1 MGVDKTERRTKD
13 SALGSPR
20 LRAQERLT
28 SNLVG
33 TAKTVG
39 GNSLLYA
46 VCCFSVHFSFHMYLG
61 HLKPENFL
69 VMSFA
74 YFLLYLSFC

>member
-1 MGVDKTERRTKD
+1 MTQRDRLRIWSFKEMGVDKTERRTKD

-28 SNLVG
+28 RNLVG

-39 GNSLLYA
+39 GNSL
-46 VCCFSVHFSFHMYLG
+46 CCVLF
-61 HLKPENFL
+61 
-69 VMSFA
+69 
-74 YFLLYLSFC
+74 